1 MPGRRSYIT
10 LKVKA
15 RKDEPHVFCGQGI
28 FMIFNEDTRMAKT
41 DLKIIK
47 WYSNE
52 FFAPLA

>member
-15 RKDEPHVFCGQGI
+15 RKDEPYVFCGI

-47 WYSNE
+47 YSCMNVKK
-52 FFAPLA
+52 A

>member
-1 MPGRRSYIT
+1 MPGRRSYVT

-15 RKDEPHVFCGQGI
+15 RKDEPYVFCGT

-47 WYSNE
+47 WFSNE